1 MKSVKDAQLAVRSL
15 LRTPGFTSIAVL
27 TLGLGIG
34 MWVTVWSVI
43 DTVLIKPLPYPD
55 AERLVEIRSTQPE
68 RHKTGYPMSALNYLD
83 LEQRQKSFE
92 ATAAVFR
99 DNLNLTGGSS
109 AERVSGASVTAG
121 FFNVMGILPE
131 LGRPFTTDED
141 KPGSDLVAV
150 ISHGLWQ
157 RRFAASTS
165 ALGETVIVNGQPHA
179 VVGVAPRGFAFPN
192 DTELWLPMAI
202 DPEEE
207 DRNHGR
213 VIGYGRLS
221 EGISISSARVD
232 LDNIAG
238 QLRREHPDA
247 NDGRSFGL
255 DSLKE
260 HIVGAVRSSLL
271 VLLGAVGCVLLIAA
285 ANVTILLSVRTS
297 ARQRELAVRQA
308 LGANRAQLVRLVMA
322 ESVLLAL
329 GGGAFGLVLAHWGTR
344 LMRSRLAEIIPRT
357 DDLGIDAGVLAAAVL
372 LSLIV
377 GLLVGLQPA
386 LRSKDTDIMARL
398 RAADRSVIGSSSSL
412 GTAMVVAEIALSVVL
427 LAGAVLL
434 TRTSLNLLKV
444 DPGFES
450 DRVLTVE
457 VALTGERY
465 EEEPD
470 RVEVYRQ
477 AVDEI
482 DSISNV
488 EAVGTIYPLPLFSRR
503 ISTRSYVEG
512 APPPGSD
519 AQQPIVDLRFV
530 SPGYLDAAGLQLEAG
545 RFFED
550 YDTSQSPSV
559 VVVNESFVRQLVP
572 QGNPVGRRTT
582 GWDPANPDAEWDTIV
597 GVVKNV
603 RHIDLADDSGP
614 EMYLPVAQAG
624 FEWATIVVRAKTG
637 SATALTNPIREAIAR
652 IDPELPI
659 FNVQTMDD
667 VVAGSLAR
675 KNTIIALLVLF
686 ASVGLALTG
695 VGVFSVV
702 SYSVGQRVHE
712 VAIRMAVGGTPG
724 KVVTLIVKQG
734 LAPVAAGLVLGVT
747 TAVVV
752 MRVMANRL
760 FGIAA
765 YDPLTLSGTVLVV
778 LGIAALATWL
788 PARRA
793 TRVDPSV
800 VLRSE

>member
-1 MKSVKDAQLAVRSL
+1 MLFKDLRIAVRSL

-92 ATAAVFR
+92 ATTAVYR

-109 AERVSGASVTAG
+109 AERVSGAWVTAG
-121 FFNVMGILPE
+121 FFNVMGTLPE

-179 VVGVAPRGFAFPN
+179 VVGVAPQGFAFPN

-202 DPEEE
+202 DPGEE

-213 VIGYGRLS
+213 VIGYGRLRD
-221 EGISISSARVD
+221 GVSISTARVD
-232 LDNIAG
+232 LGNIAG
-238 QLRREHPDA
+238 QLRREHPDV

-329 GGGAFGLVLAHWGTR
+329 GGGAVGLVLAHWGTR
-344 LMRSRLAEIIPRT
+344 LMRSRLADIIPRT
-357 DDLGIDAGVLAAAVL
+357 DALGIDAGVLAAAVL

-465 EEEPD
+465 AEEPD
-470 RVEVYRQ
+470 RVEFYRR

-482 DSISNV
+482 GSISNV

-512 APPPGSD
+512 APPPVSD
-519 AQQPIVDLRFV
+519 ALRPIVDLRFV

-545 RFFED
+545 RFFEN
-550 YDTSQSPSV
+550 YDTSESPSV

-572 QGNPVGRRTT
+572 QGDPVGRRTT
-582 GWDPANPDAEWDTIV
+582 GWDPADPEAEWQTIV

-614 EMYLPVAQAG
+614 EMYLPVAQDG

-637 SATALTNPIREAIAR
+637 SATALTNPIREVVAR

-724 KVVTLIVKQG
+724 RVVTLIVKQG
-734 LAPVAAGLVLGVT
+734 LAPVGAGLLLGLA

-752 MRVMANRL
+752 MRLLASRL

-765 YDPLTLSGTVLVV
+765 HDPLTLSGTVLLV

-793 TRVDPSV
+793 TRVDPAL